1 MNNSIESI
9 IREIREH
16 EAAGARPA
24 VDYLEGI
31 MGNEMKTWIDELKTA
46 QALDVKLDDLLER
59 LIGEGLNEGKVNIA
73 LWGDG
78 WDVGMRLGEVRFSLR
93 DELLDQLDVLA
104 EAMSEDMTVAPSGPL
119 SRDEVARLA
128 MVHGIRTL
136 MDLHVI

>member
-9 IREIREH
+9 IGEIREH